1 MKSRAIV
8 IGLFV
13 GGFFIPFAFIVIFCI
28 LIVRLIRSKRRSL
41 ELALR
46 IECKI
51 TSCSLLDVDK
61 DQLLVKTKP
70 LQKADLERT
79 VIEVE
84 RHTGVGSFDLVYKTQ
99 QRKRNG
105 LTNVLIKRE
114 RQVTKMVVACVAFF
128 CLSWFPYAIVVIIG
142 QIGVDVE
149 RYVTPIAATLP
160 ALFAKTSVI
169 SNPLFYTIVNPDC
182 KIHFRRLFRIKEK
195 KTLETNAN

>member
-1 MKSRAIV
+1 M
-8 IGLFV
+8 GLFV
-13 GGFFIPFAFIVIFCI
+13 GGFFIPFSSIVIFCI

-51 TSCSLLDVDK
+51 PSCSLLEVDK

-70 LQKADLERT
+70 LQKGDLDGT

-84 RHTGVGSFDLVYKTQ
+84 RNTGVGSFDLVYKTQ
-99 QRKRNG
+99 QRGKKNG
-105 LTNVLIKRE
+105 LTNVLVKRE

-128 CLSWFPYAIVVIIG
+128 CLSWFPYAIVVITG

-149 RYVTPIAATLP
+149 KYVTPIAATLP
-160 ALFAKTSVI
+160 ALFAKTSAI
-169 SNPLFYTIVNPDC
+169 FNPLFYTIVNPDC
-182 KIHFRRLFRIKEK
+182 KIHFRRLFGIREK